1 MMWDSLNPMS
11 LQVNTHVY
19 VGSSDNEVLRMVREG
34 VAVYYAKKGGGLH
47 VACNDG
53 VIRKFN
59 HWMEKL

>member
-1 MMWDSLNPMS
+1 
-11 LQVNTHVY
+11 
-19 VGSSDNEVLRMVREG
+19 MVREG

>member
-1 MMWDSLNPMS
+1 MMWDSLNP
-11 LQVNTHVY
+11 LGLEVNTPVY
-19 VGSSDNEVLRMVREG
+19 VGASDNEVLRMVRTG
-34 VAVYYAKKGGGLH
+34 IAVYYAKKGGGLH